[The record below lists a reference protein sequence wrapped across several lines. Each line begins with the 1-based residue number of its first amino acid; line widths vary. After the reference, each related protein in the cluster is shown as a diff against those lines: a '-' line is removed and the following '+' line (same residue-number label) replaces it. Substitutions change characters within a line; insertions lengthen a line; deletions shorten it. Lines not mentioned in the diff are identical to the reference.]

1 MQRGLPTKP
10 RSEWENLI
18 SEWILNAKYRDIMR
32 RNICDGETAEQL
44 AERYGFSVNGMKG
57 VIKRCTAILLEA
69 GAEGSALVSFCALY
83 VLALGFLFLCFT
95 SK

>member
-1 MQRGLPTKP
+1 MQRGLPTRP
-10 RSEWENLI
+10 RSEWEHLI

-57 VIKRCTAILLEA
+57 VIKRCTAILIEA
-69 GAEGSALVSFCALY
+69 G
-83 VLALGFLFLCFT
+83 T
-95 SK
+95 K